1 MFKGQNLLS
10 TLKNIDPAFNVVA
23 NNALGSNPNALP
35 EINIRGNSSLPMSMD
50 ELNNQT
56 AQKLNQPRDTPV
68 GAIREIIRS
77 IPYKAGM
84 VADRRRLQCAQVAQV
99 MRDCIGFR

>member
-1 MFKGQNLLS
+1 MLRRIFVGRMGVSLV
-10 TLKNIDPAFNVVA
+10 PAPVRVQ
-23 NNALGSNPNALP
+23 G
-35 EINIRGNSSLPMSMD
+35 
-50 ELNNQT
+50 
-56 AQKLNQPRDTPV
+56 DTPV

-77 IPYKAGM
+77 IPCKAGM